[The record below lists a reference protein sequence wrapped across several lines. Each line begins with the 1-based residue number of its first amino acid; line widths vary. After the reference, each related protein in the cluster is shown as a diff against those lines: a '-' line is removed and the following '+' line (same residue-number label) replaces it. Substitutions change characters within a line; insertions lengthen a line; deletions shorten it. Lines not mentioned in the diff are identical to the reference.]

1 MSAIEALLFDFG
13 GVITSSPFEL
23 MAKAGEEAGL
33 DPAAVLD
40 LLMGDYAT
48 DSDHPWHQL
57 ERGEIPVSEYGQYLV
72 KAAQEAGMPIDFS
85 ALRGLFGKMAV
96 HDNVVDAIRRL
107 RKDGYRTALIT
118 NTIREAGEAWRAL
131 VPLAELFEVVV
142 DSSEVGMRKPNPAIY
157 HHALELLGNV
167 PPERAVML
175 DDAPG
180 NVAAAIA
187 AGLHGILVADPAV
200 ALTELD
206 ALLASA

>member
-40 LLMGDYAT
+40 LLMAT
-48 DSDHPWHQL
+48 IRPTRIILGISSSGAKISGQRVRPVPG
-57 ERGEIPVSEYGQYLV
+57 EGGPRGWDADRL
-72 KAAQEAGMPIDFS
+72 S

-157 HHALELLGNV
+157 HHALELWATCRLSE
-167 PPERAVML
+167 P
-175 DDAPG
+175 
-180 NVAAAIA
+180 
-187 AGLHGILVADPAV
+187 
-200 ALTELD
+200 
-206 ALLASA
+206 